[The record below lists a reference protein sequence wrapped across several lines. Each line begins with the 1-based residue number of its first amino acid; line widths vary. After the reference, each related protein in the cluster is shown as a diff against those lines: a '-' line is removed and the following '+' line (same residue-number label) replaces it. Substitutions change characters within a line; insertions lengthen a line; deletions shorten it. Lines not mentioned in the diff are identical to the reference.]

1 MLATTDD
8 GGPVIRYA
16 AAMRRAALPAIG
28 ILGLARI
35 AGAEPWTV
43 TMESGAE
50 ADSNVERVVD
60 GGPLHRIAAPAGRV
74 GARLDDRGH
83 LLGGGYVLGLSGLGR
98 MVATSQALMDNITE
112 NVMLLAGESRW
123 LHPIGTGPIAAGLH
137 LTAADAFPITGRIGA
152 RTFRNLGADAV
163 LALGLD
169 DHHLTLEL
177 GGRDFSYKPDHAFD
191 WRGPVAN
198 ARLDVTLWQTSG
210 KTRSL
215 EFATTL
221 GFEARAYGSHAIA
234 NCAPDDPN
242 ARPCS
247 IGTALLRR
255 DRYQRAGLELN
266 WTGHVVATG
275 GYQAT
280 VINSNSYG
288 QSLIR
293 QRIMGSVTME
303 LPGDIVGTATATLQL
318 DQYPDVVLIEKDLL
332 HQEFTNLEDENRSSL
347 QILLTRALSTAW
359 SVEARGVAWRDVGNT
374 GDATFRRELI
384 YAGVIYSR

>member
-1 MLATTDD
+1 
-8 GGPVIRYA
+8 
-16 AAMRRAALPAIG
+16 MRRAALPAIG

-50 ADSNVERVVD
+50 ADSNVERVD
-60 GGPLHRIAAPAGRV
+60 GTLPRIAAPTCRA
-74 GARLDDRGH
+74 GARIDDSDH
-83 LLGGGYVLGLSGLGR
+83 LLGGSYVLRLSGLAR
-98 MVATSQALMDNITE
+98 MVAISKTDTAGMTE
-112 NVMLLAGESRW
+112 NVMLVSGESRW
-123 LHPIGTGPIAAGLH
+123 LHPIGSRPVAAGIH
-137 LTAADAFPITGRIGA
+137 LTAADAFSLTGGTGA

-163 LALGLD
+163 LALGRE

-177 GGRDFSYKPDHAFD
+177 GGRDFSYKPEHMFD

-210 KTRSL
+210 KTKSL
-215 EFATTL
+215 DLATTL
-221 GFEARAYGSHAIA
+221 GFEARDYGSHALA

-242 ARPCS
+242 AQLCTVE
-247 IGTALLRR
+247 TALHRR
-255 DRYQRAGLELN
+255 DRYQRAGVELN

-280 VINSNSYG
+280 VISSNSVG
-288 QSLIR
+288 QSLVR
-293 QRIMGSVTME
+293 QRISGSVTLE
-303 LPGDIVGTATATLQL
+303 LPGQIFGTVTATLQL
-318 DQYPDVVLIEKDLL
+318 DQYPDGILLEHGKDLQ

-359 SVEARGVAWRDVGNT
+359 SVEARGAAWRDFAST
-374 GDATFRRELI
+374 GDASFRRELI
-384 YAGVIYSR
+384 YAGVIYSH